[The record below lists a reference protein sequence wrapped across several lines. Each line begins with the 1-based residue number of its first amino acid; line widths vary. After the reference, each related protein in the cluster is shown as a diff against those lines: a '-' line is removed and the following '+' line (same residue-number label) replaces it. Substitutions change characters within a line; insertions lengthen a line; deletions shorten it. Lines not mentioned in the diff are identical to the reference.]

1 MNKEIT
7 QDSILGLL
15 KKYFGYSTF
24 RPLQEGIIN
33 STISGKD
40 NLVIM
45 PTGGGKSL
53 CYQLPALALEGM
65 AVVISPLISLMN
77 DQVAA
82 MKAIGVTAEALHSG
96 IDLDKQRKIAT
107 AIDSGELKILYVSPE
122 RINSEKTISYLK
134 SKKISLLAIDEAHCV
149 SIWGNDFRPE
159 YAKLGSLKKQFPT
172 VPFIALTATADAA
185 TQTDIVQQLGLH
197 NPERHL
203 SSFEREN
210 IEIEVLPGQN
220 RKRVIIDFL
229 KSRNDE
235 SGIVYCLSRKSCEKL
250 SEDLNALGFNAR
262 AYHAGL
268 PAQERDHVQAKFS
281 NDDIKII
288 CATIAFGMGVDKSN
302 IKWVIHYNMPKNLE
316 GYYQEIGR
324 SGRDGSP
331 AKAVLFFSYA
341 DMKLLRSFI
350 DDSQAAESFKQV
362 QIAKLSRMWEFATS
376 NECRTNMILN
386 YFSEFRDKKCGHCD
400 NCLNPPKSI
409 DGTITTQKA
418 ISCVIRSKEALTLGN
433 LIDVLRGSHKAN
445 IRAHGWDQIKTFGA
459 GRDLTFIDWQDYITQ
474 ILNKGLLRIDYQDG
488 FKLKTT
494 PLSRSVFKDKVYIP
508 LSKPLQRIKKSATPV
523 KKMTAGE
530 KIKLELKNKL
540 TDWRKSTAQEKGIPA
555 YVILTDQTLEG
566 ILNQLP
572 LFKKDLMAIEG
583 MGEKRMQSFGNEML
597 ELIRNYVLTQEHK
610 KSVKGRSYLQ
620 TLNYYQEGMQLNHI
634 ADKKGIHLNT
644 IYRHLAMLY
653 RLGEPVD
660 IESILSKDTIERV
673 KQALE
678 KIEGEISLGS
688 VTENIAKPVE
698 FNHIDLAMAFLG
710 H

>member
-1 MNKEIT
+1 MNDTIT
-7 QDSILGLL
+7 RESILELL

-24 RPLQEGIIN
+24 RPLQEDIIN
-33 STISGKD
+33 TVISGQD

-53 CYQLPALALEGM
+53 CYQLPALALDGM
-65 AVVISPLISLMN
+65 AVVVSPLISLMN

-82 MKAIGVTAEALHSG
+82 MKAIGVSAEALHSG
-96 IDLDKQRKIAT
+96 IGLDRQKEIARS
-107 AIDSGELKILYVSPE
+107 IDVGELKILYVSPE
-122 RINSEKTISYLK
+122 RINSPKTITYLK
-134 SKKISLLAIDEAHCV
+134 GKKISLLAIDEAHCV

-159 YAKLGSLKKQFPT
+159 YAQLGILKKEFPS

-185 TQTDIVQQLGLH
+185 TQADIVQQLGLN
-197 NPERHL
+197 NPKKHL
-203 SSFEREN
+203 SSFERKN

-220 RKRVIIDFL
+220 RKKVIIDFL
-229 KSRNDE
+229 SRRNDE
-235 SGIVYCLSRKSCEKL
+235 SGIIYCLSRKSCEKL
-250 SEDLNALGFNAR
+250 SGDLNALGFNAR

-268 PAQERDHVQAKFS
+268 PAQERDHVQSKFS

-331 AKAVLFFSYA
+331 AKVVLFHSYA

-350 DDSQAAESFKQV
+350 DDSQSSDAFKQV
-362 QIAKLSRMWEFATS
+362 QIAKLSRMWEFSTS

-386 YFSEFRDKKCGHCD
+386 YFSEFRDQKCGHCD
-400 NCLNPPKSI
+400 NCLNPPESI

-418 ISCVIRSKEALTLGN
+418 ISCVIRSKESLTLGN

-445 IRAHGWDQIKTFGA
+445 IKAHGWDQIKTFGA
-459 GRDLTFIDWQDYITQ
+459 GREMSFMDWQDYVTQ

-494 PLSRSVFKDKVYIP
+494 PLSRSVFKENVFIP
-508 LSKPLQRIKKSATPV
+508 LSKPLQRIKKGSTPT

-530 KIKLELKNKL
+530 KIKLELRNKL
-540 TDWRKSTAQEKGIPA
+540 TDWRKKTAQEKGIPA

-572 LFKKDLMAIEG
+572 LFKNDLKAIEG
-583 MGEKRMQSFGNEML
+583 MGEKRMQSFGSEML
-597 ELIRNYVLTQEHK
+597 KLIRDYILKQEHK

-620 TLNYYQEGMQLNHI
+620 TLVYYEEAIPLQHI

-644 IYRHLAMLY
+644 IYRHLAMLF
-653 RLGEPVD
+653 RSGETVD
-660 IESILSKDTIERV
+660 ILSILSQDTLDRVKDAIER
-673 KQALE
+673 
-678 KIEGEISLGS
+678 IDGEISIGT
-688 VTENIAKPVE
+688 VTENISKPVD
-698 FNHIDLAMAFLG
+698 FNHIDLAMAYLG